1 MSATPPFYNA
11 RLLAR
16 FLDTIILLCIMFAV
30 IVSDGSV
37 EPRAYVGGYG
47 FGGYAGLSED

>member
-1 MSATPPFYNA
+1 MPAI
-11 RLLAR
+11 L
-16 FLDTIILLCIMFAV
+16 LLCIMPIV

-37 EPRAYVGGYG
+37 EPCAYVGGYG